1 MLGIVFSVIKIK
13 TNLLQAEM
21 SIRSRSRVEGLGF
34 GLKRKVL
41 SLTLEFMSYSLH
53 ARVLERARNAANTC
67 LSRARSTLDFRV

>member
-41 SLTLEFMSYSLH
+41 SLTLEFMSYS
-53 ARVLERARNAANTC
+53 
-67 LSRARSTLDFRV
+67 